1 MEPAVTYSQAWR
13 TTTRR
18 EAVRLTQSDQR
29 GSGEV
34 EKGLDGLI
42 GAQADGDGAR
52 GGLERV

>member
-13 TTTRR
+13 TTTHR

-29 GSGEV
+29 GSGEM

-42 GAQADGDGAR
+42 GAQADGDGTSR
-52 GGLERV
+52 